1 MDDVAERFQN
11 LHEFIKVAKQNLNRN
26 NYDYIVG
33 ATETETTLAR
43 NRASLDSIAFKP
55 RILRNVQDVDTS
67 TELYGRKIR
76 IPVLIAPVGGLQLFL
91 AGRRRNGRR
100 RGGRIRHPDDAE
112 FGNRAGSRGRRE
124 GGSRRIQ
131 DFPALCAR

>member
-1 MDDVAERFQN
+1 MAGAFERAMWRGSGLGMGFGRRARGPTQSSPAGEWGEISRMSDVAERFQN

-55 RILRNVQDVDTS
+55 RILRNVQDIDTEM
-67 TELYGRKIR
+67 ELY
-76 IPVLIAPVGGLQLFL
+76 
-91 AGRRRNGRR
+91 
-100 RGGRIRHPDDAE
+100 
-112 FGNRAGSRGRRE
+112 
-124 GGSRRIQ
+124 
-131 DFPALCAR
+131 